1 MKGTAMKS
9 AQLRVIMMLLAA
21 TFVSSSVFAQAKHD
35 FGKREYESSCASCH
49 GEKGKGDG
57 AMREFLTK
65 PPSDLTTL
73 AKRNGGVF
81 PNNRVYETIDGR
93 ASVMI
98 GSHGAREMPVWGNVF
113 RSDDLQP
120 RDWYARD
127 RISSLVDYL
136 ARIQEK

>member
-1 MKGTAMKS
+1 MKIT
-9 AQLRVIMMLLAA
+9 QLRVTISLLAA
-21 TFVSSSVFAQAKHD
+21 TIVSSSAFAQGKYD

-73 AKRNGGVF
+73 TKRNGGVF
-81 PNNRVYETIDGR
+81 PTNRVYETIDGR
-93 ASVMI
+93 TSVMI
-98 GSHGAREMPVWGNVF
+98 GSHGAREMPIWGNVF
-113 RSDDLQP
+113 RSDDMQP

-136 ARIQEK
+136 SRIQEK

>member
-1 MKGTAMKS
+1 MKIT
-9 AQLRVIMMLLAA
+9 QLRVPISLLAA
-21 TFVSSSVFAQAKHD
+21 TIVSCSAFAQGKYD

-57 AMREFLTK
+57 AMRGFLTK

-73 AKRNGGVF
+73 TKRNGGVF
-81 PNNRVYETIDGR
+81 PTNRVYETIDGR
-93 ASVMI
+93 TSVMI

-113 RSDDLQP
+113 RSDDMQP